1 MKSLNIPKPLHRF
14 LLMHY
19 ELIRDFVLANEQI
32 KQEMAQRSPH
42 VKLLPQYPVM
52 SLESYQEGKFRL
64 EVV

>member
-1 MKSLNIPKPLHRF
+1 MKPPKIPKLLHRF
-14 LLMHY
+14 LLHHY
-19 ELIRDFVLANEQI
+19 ELIRDFVLLNEKM

-52 SLESYQEGKFRL
+52 SLEAYQTSKARL